1 LKKILLYSTVAVAL
15 GLLLTLAPFIILT
28 EIKTENYYRMLPEAV
43 GPGNLEKLKEYY
55 GLGAPKYS
63 IVDFESLLISFVV
76 ASVVYVFFK
85 HKMFS
90 S

>member
-1 LKKILLYSTVAVAL
+1 LKKILLYSTVAVAI
-15 GLLLTLAPFIILT
+15 GLLLTLTPLIILT
-28 EIKTENYYRMLPEAV
+28 KIKTENYYRMLPEAV
-43 GPGNLEKLKEYY
+43 FPEKLEKLKEAY

-63 IVDFESLLISFVV
+63 IADFEILLISFAV

-85 HKMFS
+85 HRMFS